1 MPGVALTRTPSRP
14 TRATHAMGWASAGA
28 PWGAVGAIRPRRV
41 CWVPGGRPGAAHSL
55 TGARAPAR
63 SLAAPAPRRPRA
75 QTEVTADVR
84 RGAKPSFVVE
94 YDDGRRLEFDG
105 VASNVVRTVLKVRDA
120 SQL

>member
-1 MPGVALTRTPSRP
+1 M
-14 TRATHAMGWASAGA
+14 
-28 PWGAVGAIRPRRV
+28 
-41 CWVPGGRPGAAHSL
+41 CWVPGGRPGAARSL

-63 SLAAPAPRRPRA
+63 SSLAAAAPRRPRA

-94 YDDGRRLEFDG
+94 YDDGRKLEFNG
-105 VASNVVRTVLKVRDA
+105 VASNIVRTVLKVRDA